1 MMKRRLR
8 PRREREKP
16 PMVMFSGRF
25 LLMPPKLHC
34 GQNQIEWSRSIRP
47 GPQQP
52 SRCLSRDLLKCCY
65 ERCTTRSKNM
75 KKVPLTVF
83 EIYSKGARPLCKSPH
98 TTSTC
103 VFPITWGNV
112 VRRLMQTAEMSK
124 TMRMRGMMRCE
135 QIFFSRLEKNTFFF
149 TRYG

>member
-1 MMKRRLR
+1 
-8 PRREREKP
+8 
-16 PMVMFSGRF
+16 
-25 LLMPPKLHC
+25 
-34 GQNQIEWSRSIRP
+34 
-47 GPQQP
+47 
-52 SRCLSRDLLKCCY
+52 
-65 ERCTTRSKNM
+65 M

-83 EIYSKGARPLCKSPH
+83 EIYLKGARPLCKSPH

-135 QIFFSRLEKNTFFF
+135 QIFFSRLEKNTFFSLDMVSF
-149 TRYG
+149 SDVFDSLNKILME